1 MMKLNIATILLAL
14 GSVATFMTF
23 TVARAFLG
31 WG

>member
-1 MMKLNIATILLAL
+1 MTKLTIATMLLAL
-14 GSVATFMTF
+14 GSVAVFMTF

>member
-1 MMKLNIATILLAL
+1 MMKLNITVILLAL
-14 GSVATFMTF
+14 GSVAMFMTL